1 MSPLFREL
9 RIKKSRLI
17 SLNLVQVISIAGAL
31 LVVIAILAGFYQL
44 AAIVAG
50 ADLIVTRFAL
60 GVMSKAKPGSLG
72 SGR

>member
-1 MSPLFREL
+1 
-9 RIKKSRLI
+9 
-17 SLNLVQVISIAGAL
+17 L
-31 LVVIAILAGFYQL
+31 LVLIAILAGFYQL